1 MGIAMTA
8 PLADNV
14 GDLEILLESYFMQL
28 DGIRNRIM
36 MVCYSLPNL
45 LHTPYSPLAF
55 FDTANMTVPI
65 LMKINYFLAYLTGP
79 RIYCWHRRLHQHTTW
94 QPTQWT
100 HSVPSC
106 TDHCIIW
113 HSYEHIDS
121 WSVCHEHASQW
132 GDEEVCRPVLAICWG
147 HIIFLLVGQRCF
159 TGICKGE
166 QATWQLKAALD
177 KSMQDHLHIASWL
190 GGN

>member
-1 MGIAMTA
+1 LKKNQVRDEVEHLLDHNENMAQLHLSRKQIKCPQDEILLASAALNSNLPSKTKLGTPNSVVNQAMGIAMTA

-79 RIYCWHRRLHQHTTW
+79 RIYC
-94 QPTQWT
+94 
-100 HSVPSC
+100 
-106 TDHCIIW
+106 
-113 HSYEHIDS
+113 
-121 WSVCHEHASQW
+121 
-132 GDEEVCRPVLAICWG
+132 
-147 HIIFLLVGQRCF
+147 
-159 TGICKGE
+159 
-166 QATWQLKAALD
+166 
-177 KSMQDHLHIASWL
+177 
-190 GGN
+190 